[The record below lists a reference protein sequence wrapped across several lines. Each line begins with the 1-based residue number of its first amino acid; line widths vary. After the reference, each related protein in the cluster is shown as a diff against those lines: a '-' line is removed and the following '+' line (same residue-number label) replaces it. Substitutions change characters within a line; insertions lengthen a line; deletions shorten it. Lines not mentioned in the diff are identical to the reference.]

1 MYGNDLR
8 IRERPNADI
17 TMRIAF
23 FTDTY
28 LPARSGMEIS
38 IESFRTALED
48 MGHELYVFTPTMHG
62 YKDEN
67 KNVYRFRSVR
77 MIRKPEMRLA
87 FPWGSVDSSVRKIRD
102 IPFDVV
108 HVHSPFTMGL
118 LGRYI
123 AQKQNVPLLFT
134 NHCHHTEYAKIYF
147 RERIVL
153 PYTAEKWVKWFSNQ
167 ADRVIAPSSKFK
179 ELLQGYGV
187 IRPIDIVQTGIEPSL
202 FATTEETERVA
213 QALRARYNIPRSAH
227 AFIYVGRMSDEKN
240 VMYLIEAFARLEKN
254 NPDTYM
260 FFVGEGKARERYE
273 ETAKELGV
281 RNAIFTGAVR
291 HEDIPTYY
299 HAADAFLFASLT
311 DTQGIVILEAMASGL
326 PVVALRDGALI
337 DVIHHKE
344 NGFLLDVKATPET
357 FAAQVENL
365 LKDETGYR
373 RLSVNALTTAT
384 KFTEKKMAEQ
394 LAVIYE
400 GLVTARTLRHAAAS
414 HVPARQEVA

>member
-1 MYGNDLR
+1 
-8 IRERPNADI
+8 
-17 TMRIAF
+17 MRIAF

-38 IESFRTALED
+38 IESFRSALES
-48 MGHELYVFTPTMHG
+48 MGHELFVFTPTMHG

-87 FPWGSVDSSVRKIRD
+87 FPWGSVDSSVSKIRE

-118 LGRYI
+118 LGRHI
-123 AQKQNVPLLFT
+123 ARTQNVPLIFT

-147 RERIVL
+147 KEPLVL
-153 PYTAEKWVKWFSNQ
+153 PYTTEKWIKWFSNQ
-167 ADRVIAPSSKFK
+167 TDRVIAPSSKFK

-202 FATTEETERVA
+202 FATSETM
-213 QALRARYNIPRSAH
+213 QAAARAVRKRHGIPEGAH
-227 AFIYVGRMSDEKN
+227 TLLYVGRMSDEKN
-240 VMYLIEAFARLEKN
+240 VLYLIDALAELEKKHS
-254 NPDTYM
+254 DTHM
-260 FFVGEGKARERYE
+260 LFVGEGKARKRYE
-273 ETAKELGV
+273 EAAKEHGI
-281 RNAIFTGAVR
+281 RHAIFTGTVQ
-291 HEDIPTYY
+291 HENMPAYY
-299 HAADAFLFASLT
+299 NAADAFLFASLT

-337 DVIHHKE
+337 DVIHHKQ
-344 NGFLLDVKATPET
+344 NGFLLDVKAAPET
-357 FAAQVENL
+357 FAAQVEHL
-365 LKDETGYR
+365 LEDKAEYR
-373 RLSVNALTTAT
+373 RVSANALATAA
-384 KFTEKKMAEQ
+384 KFTEINMAEQ

-400 GLVTARTLRHAAAS
+400 GLVTARKLRHAE
-414 HVPARQEVA
+414 VQQEVV